1 MARLKQNTAMVG
13 ALLSAFLLSA
23 CLVDF
28 GERDISQFAPLKDP
42 GVKAPPGPGAP
53 PEGFFG
59 DGLIGAGDIFDAIIS
74 VPQQSY

>member
-1 MARLKQNTAMVG
+1 MARLKRSTAIVG
-13 ALLSAFLLSA
+13 ALLSALLLSG

-42 GVKAPPGPGAP
+42 GVNAVRGPGAP

-59 DGLIGAGDIFDAIIS
+59 DGLLGAGDILDGIIS
-74 VPQQSY
+74 VPQQSF

>member
-1 MARLKQNTAMVG
+1 MARFKRSTAIVG
-13 ALLSAFLLSA
+13 ALLSALLLSS

-42 GVKAPPGPGAP
+42 GVKAPPGPGQP

-59 DGLIGAGDIFDAIIS
+59 DGLIGPGDIFDGMIS
-74 VPQQSY
+74 VPQQSF